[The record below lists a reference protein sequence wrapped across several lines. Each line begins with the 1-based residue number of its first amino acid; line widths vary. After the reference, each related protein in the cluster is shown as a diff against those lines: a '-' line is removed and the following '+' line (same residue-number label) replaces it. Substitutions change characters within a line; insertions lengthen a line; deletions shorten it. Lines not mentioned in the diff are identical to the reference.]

1 MKTLSIKKFSYCTL
15 LLGLLLLSGCAVQ
28 PDQDPLKNT
37 KQLVKTGHKTL
48 YENGAFHVPSTQ
60 VRLIPPGPSAFEFA
74 SELVGI
80 RAKQSLTTS
89 VNNAAQSFSVVSVGT
104 QKTYRISENI
114 YDGGNEFANWIR
126 KHSRPGS
133 VLLMSRAAPDA
144 KYIIGESWFKAK
156 KLSAFLTKSG
166 DEVVKNSQA
175 LAQDI
180 KQEGT
185 LGSRNLFNNSKNLA
199 ASSVTNGFNNG
210 ANSLKQGREAFI
222 NGYLSL
228 PDNLAK
234 SREAM
239 SVKNSWQ
246 EYKQL
251 SQSSHDWRQQTSD
264 KLAFYVKD
272 SGDHYFSNIAES
284 FNHSK
289 EELNEASNTGSLAV
303 LKSLGWALHGVFWQG
318 MVKPAAQISAG
329 SLGYVMV
336 NGVVYPVVLVGQG
349 AASLAELA
357 VKVSWNSSKMAYDFV
372 APTTKAALA
381 GLLATA
387 QVSAGTLAG
396 GAVITGGTSAAA
408 LGYTG
413 TQLASLTVA
422 GGGYLVGKG
431 IQYIAVPVAASG
443 VVISGSAIGVA
454 VATAELGSGALVAVG
469 GEVVAGSSQVGA
481 VTASGAT
488 LAVGTTASVVAGASY
503 GVYELSKAVVVP
515 TGFTLGSGVV
525 LGYGSLSQLAAH
537 SVLAVSDASYMVL
550 SMEGPNWVLYSVKG
564 LLGEGEE
571 LVPGTVLNLEAMQN
585 GGEEFKKLPISQA
598 EMDKVIEALPQDIQA
613 N

>member
-1 MKTLSIKKFSYCTL
+1 MKAFYIIKLGYGTL
-15 LLGLLLLSGCAVQ
+15 LLGLLLLSGCATQ

-37 KQLVKTGHKTL
+37 KHLVKTGHKTL
-48 YENGAFHVPSTQ
+48 YENGAFHVPNTQ

-264 KLAFYVKD
+264 KLAFYVKG
-272 SGDHYFSNIAES
+272 SGDHYFSNIAKS
-284 FNHSK
+284 FDHSK

-318 MVKPAAQISAG
+318 MVKPVAQISAG

-408 LGYTG
+408 LGYSG
-413 TQLASLTVA
+413 TQLASATVA
-422 GGGYLVGKG
+422 SGGYLLGKG
-431 IQYIAVPVAASG
+431 IQYIGVPVAASG

-454 VATAELGSGALVAVG
+454 VATAEIGSGALVAVG

-481 VTASGAT
+481 VTVSGAT

-525 LGYGSLSQLAAH
+525 LGFSSLSQLAAH

-571 LVPGTVLNLEAMQN
+571 LVPGTVLNLETMQN

-598 EMDKVIEALPQDIQA
+598 EMDKVIEALPQDIQT

>member
-1 MKTLSIKKFSYCTL
+1 MKAFLKNKLSQWTMV
-15 LLGLLLLSGCAVQ
+15 LGLFLLSSCAIQ

-80 RAKQSLTTS
+80 RARQSLTTS
-89 VNNAAQSFSVVSVGT
+89 VNNAAQSFSVISVGT
-104 QKTYRISENI
+104 QKTYRISANI

-144 KYIIGESWFKAK
+144 KYIMGESWENAK

-180 KQEGT
+180 NQEGT

-199 ASSVTNGFNNG
+199 ASNVSSGFNN
-210 ANSLKQGREAFI
+210 ATNTLKQGREAFI

-408 LGYTG
+408 LGYSG

-422 GGGYLVGKG
+422 SGGYLLGKG
-431 IQYIAVPVAASG
+431 IQYIGVPVAASG

-454 VATAELGSGALVAVG
+454 VATAEIGSGALVAVG

-481 VTASGAT
+481 VTVSGAT

-525 LGYGSLSQLAAH
+525 LGFSSLSQLAAH

-571 LVPGTVLNLEAMQN
+571 LVPGTVLNLETMQN

-598 EMDKVIEALPQDIQA
+598 EMDKVIEALPQDIQT